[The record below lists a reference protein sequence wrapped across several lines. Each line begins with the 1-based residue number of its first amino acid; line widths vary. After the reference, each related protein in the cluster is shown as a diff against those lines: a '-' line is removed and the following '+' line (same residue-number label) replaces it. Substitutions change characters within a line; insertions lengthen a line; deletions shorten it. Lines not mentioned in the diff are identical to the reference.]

1 MMNFTMLVAAVATL
15 LLAMLPLPSHAQFKK
30 GAAGE
35 KRSKVQEVNFEEMTM
50 KGTIRNPE
58 GAFLVQKKGLKFY
71 PLYEIQKDMD
81 GRIRASEPDEVLNT
95 MTNKSRNVSH
105 VGKTK

>member
-1 MMNFTMLVAAVATL
+1 MNKVAILITLILILMNFS
-15 LLAMLPLPSHAQFKK
+15 SHAQFKPR
-30 GAAGE
+30 GGGSE
-35 KRSKVQEVNFEEMTM
+35 KKSKVQEVNFEEMTM

-81 GRIRASEPDEVLNT
+81 SRIRSSEPDEILNT
-95 MTNKSRNVSH
+95 ST
-105 VGKTK
+105 TKGRGSQ